1 MFFRSIYAPLKFIK
15 EYVCQEKVIDWCL
28 FSFNSA
34 SMWPSNNVFTTSIYS
49 WPNGSNAFKIIS
61 FASSNEYLIFKLL
74 SNGTPKS
81 YKWGSSISSKS
92 DLIFKYFWIRPKLLF
107 TDSINLLIIS
117 GLIFSS
123 NNIFSKTELYFSK
136 IEFSILKP

>member
-1 MFFRSIYAPLKFIK
+1 
-15 EYVCQEKVIDWCL
+15 
-28 FSFNSA
+28 
-34 SMWPSNNVFTTSIYS
+34 MWPSNNVFTTSIYS

-92 DLIFKYFWIRPKLLF
+92 DLIFKYFWIRPKLL
-107 TDSINLLIIS
+107 LLD
-117 GLIFSS
+117 
-123 NNIFSKTELYFSK
+123 
-136 IEFSILKP
+136 